1 MSCTFFG
8 LCTAEAAEG
17 AAAQGKFW
25 MTHDTL
31 FESQD
36 ALEDE
41 DLIRYAT
48 VLHLNARRLIA
59 EVAAGA
65 YATRLRED
73 FMSGI
78 RGGVNGRPTFFI
90 NGLRYDGGGGLLSG
104 LCSAPRPP
112 VATQT
117 PPSCAECNPKK
128 TA

>member
-1 MSCTFFG
+1 
-8 LCTAEAAEG
+8 
-17 AAAQGKFW
+17 

-90 NGLRYDGGGGLLSG
+90 NGLRYDGGRALSAM
-104 LCSAPRPP
+104 LDA
-112 VATQT
+112 AMLHL
-117 PPSCAECNPKK
+117 
-128 TA
+128 